1 MEKNLEKSLKRF
13 LKRKVKI
20 TMGLVVSFL
29 ITGMVSFAEGNTK
42 EADKKAEVKNI
53 NGEEYIINE
62 ELLKNILRQISIG
75 NIHIIGEKESAG
87 RQEINGGLGINNGII
102 SNGGDYGQE
111 IENGLGINNGIIS
124 SGGSFIQNIKSNG
137 LGINNGIIIN
147 KNAYGGGAFYKNGI
161 SLKRENGKLVI
172 NTGSDYDG
180 NVYNNN
186 VNILGKN
193 ELTTSSKLS
202 EVITN
207 NKIEQKNVGQ
217 EIINWQTQEV
227 KGYNLFINNLGNE
240 TNDKDNQLIIDTDL
254 SENFANTHITTAVTE
269 NGYTKNEAV
278 IKIADGLDNFSMDKS
293 TIIGYF
299 EKDGTLVNMNGA
311 KTVELND
318 SVISAFG
325 KDDTIKA
332 DAIKFA
338 EGSTVTL
345 NNSTVNGKMN
355 FSAGNNILNLN
366 GKYNGTN
373 HDTYKDGT
381 QYGTY
386 VSDVEFGAGND
397 NIDISVNSNNEDKKG
412 LINLGNVNF
421 GDGDDTLS
429 FSFDEMKKG
438 NFVLAG
444 NIDFGA
450 GNDTAAFKSKITA
463 DTIGKGAENIV
474 LLNNFLFNKIKGG
487 TLENLQLADGGN
499 TFYFEGNG
507 VELDFNGK
515 VLGGNGDDK
524 FIVSAD
530 KLSGITIDGGADN
543 TNEVNGDTLELTT
556 EVNNTTTGN
565 PNLFDNVINVENLHL
580 ANVSGNKLDIN
591 NIVTAD
597 GNIKF
602 KNYVGGDKDDS
613 FTVSIENFEKL
624 SLIDGGGN
632 VTAGDTLKIDG
643 FEITNIIKND
653 ENIPVGVDKTFFGKI
668 KNIENLELNSTL
680 GINLDLD
687 GSESGALQNLNI
699 NLGSG
704 MLGSEVS
711 TSISKLNE
719 LKSLTGGTKRD
730 TLIIKDVIAENETFD
745 FMKKEDGTS
754 KISSVEKIKFSDKN
768 DTINLNNFDS
778 INSGVEKI
786 YGESGNDKFIV
797 SSGRLNNFK
806 DISGG
811 DGEDFIEIT
820 DSVKNSQVLE
830 NVFVENLILKGNGNE
845 ILVDD
850 LVEVGATSIDRT
862 RFTEITVS
870 NDGTVGDTFTING
883 DKDDTERN
891 NVILGM
897 VIGGGSSTNDTLKV
911 NTGILTDQL
920 SNKTGIENL
929 ELGLNPVNLIDYTI
943 DFTKLKDFKNIKSG
957 NGSDHFTVSADNIG
971 SMKIDGGGTVV
982 GNNGNLI
989 SKDHDKLILSGILNN
1004 DTEKNKDILKEV
1016 KNIED
1021 LELDNGENILNL
1033 NNIKLGTEE
1042 NGFKNIYGG
1051 NGNDTFKISAENLG
1065 KIDILKGEIQ
1075 QGTNDND
1082 RLEITSGNIDETNTN
1097 LLNKV
1102 SGVENLILAENS
1114 SNNIDLDNLIFKNI
1128 TAKNENDTFIISA
1141 DNLGNFNITGGDGED
1156 TLEIKTIL
1164 TNNADLVN
1172 YKGFETLKFDAS
1184 GNNVALTKENA
1195 DGDSFKN
1202 IIFADNYANNTISI
1216 DKELGAKNIT
1226 FNTFDETNKVLINET
1241 ADANLVKTFKH
1252 TIKNAGEIRLNQGNF
1267 EWKFVKDTINNTSA
1281 NDITKIDLGTNTL
1294 NLLNNEGNIYDYD
1307 NIPTDKIVNSGN
1319 IGLENGN
1326 LVFGDLDFV
1335 ANGKVEVTN
1344 GEIKIGFDSSVKFS
1358 NGANTKFTLN
1368 EGKEI
1373 AFGSGVTFTTP
1384 YNFIKIDGTEI
1395 SVKQW
1400 NEYQGYNPD
1409 FSLYAGKYDSI
1420 LKKYNGTDKDSIAV
1434 TNAFNGFSEENIFK
1448 FVTDKQG
1455 DKLVYYSNEDGTP
1468 YDTKVIGE
1476 DILIKT
1482 NPDTAEDQDMNLT
1495 FNNISSSGNI
1505 KIKVTGGKDNTITF
1519 GNVQNDSESFVSV
1532 NSIDGSSS
1540 KENLILNFFGKTNNA
1555 DKIVID
1561 NQNKNTIN
1569 IGGNTVIKEITLGDG
1584 ADTIYAGEN
1593 SQNITI
1599 NKINFGAGD
1608 DTLNIG
1614 STGTINL
1621 SEINLG
1627 AGNNKIY
1634 FNDISKVEKFDVI
1647 KSEGDNGVNEIEIT
1661 KTQNES
1667 GKFNIILAG
1676 ADKDVEKI
1684 TVWGENKLQITNDF
1698 SGELLFDKSSKN
1710 VIDLK
1715 TAYTGN
1721 IKFTNGENTVNIS
1734 GGSIDGTKLS
1744 FAGSKNILNVNSG
1757 AVTNGIKFEGNSYGN
1772 KVTVSENGNIGKN
1785 IIFGSDYAGTEKENL
1800 DEFTIALKDDGIF
1813 DYNVTNAD
1821 VINISGIKGEINFGE
1836 NSSITSN
1843 SEITLNTKGGVIAFD
1858 INKDGKIT
1866 SKNPF
1871 GTSSVTV
1878 NGDIKISLDSSVKFE
1893 SLSDTIKLSLGN
1905 IKSDSILTSAFLNY
1919 NGSEFSIKSAEEL
1932 KAFGLGDYA
1941 FGNYEYAILNYNKAG
1956 YEGIT
1961 SMLNNNSLTDI
1972 SKALN
1977 KGIEQKDFYF
1987 YSDDREIKDKIT
1999 LGNINIETSKD
2010 NQVTGEN
2017 LNTDIKFENVT
2028 GGTANINFAQGTTNS
2043 VFFLDG
2049 VNISKIDG
2057 SSSNAGFTLNLD
2069 GINFSKSQDAKDNT
2083 EVVMSDYADTLN
2095 INSKLE
2101 GIGINTGDGEDIVNI
2116 SSYVKNITLNTG
2128 AGNDTVNI
2136 LSSAN
2141 GIFDGDS
2148 GDNTLNIG
2156 AKTQTLSDE
2165 NSQDEI
2171 VLNGEIKNF
2180 QDINLNQNTKLESS
2194 LKISQ
2199 NNQSEK
2205 INLNLN
2211 GNSLFVDVDYTK
2223 KADDKIIGHALYDN
2237 GIKVDNSTG
2246 KVMIDTAK
2254 ANDGTIISLGTAGN
2268 KTEFA
2273 STDKEH
2279 LLESG
2284 SSNHHIEMIDGDI
2297 VVKVNEHIMG
2307 DSETGAVKYAH
2318 LDKIY
2323 QSIVS
2328 ADKIKEMAETTT
2340 LSDKIK
2346 DEAVKAQLEF
2356 YGKIYHSTPYAYSND
2371 VSKKSADLITES
2383 IMNLKVMPEYKH
2395 WVFGG
2400 SIAGREA
2407 DSDSNFYG
2415 SNHYNGIDIGKN
2427 EVSADTNIYG
2437 AYAFGKY
2444 GIGINQSVGFAVAG
2458 TRSDTDISGNSKLEG
2473 DGIYVSAFAEQEINN
2488 LKFLAGISYQHSFYD
2503 STRNV
2508 SNDYQRMSVDKKY
2521 EDDLVSIFAGGKYSY
2536 HLGNN
2541 FFAEPNVKLS
2551 VTHIMQDSIDEGD
2564 NGGLTIETDKKDF
2577 TFVEGEVGIDLVKKI
2592 NLSKGTLNLR
2602 AGTSLV
2608 YLLDGYQEEY
2618 LTGRITGSSKS
2629 FEMIS
2634 PEDDRTKVKFT
2645 VGTEYEMTNGM
2656 FMNLHGNYTTS
2667 SHTEDYAVSFGAGYK
2682 F

>member
-1 MEKNLEKSLKRF
+1 M
-13 LKRKVKI
+13 
-20 TMGLVVSFL
+20 VSFL

-87 RQEINGGLGINNGII
+87 RQEINGGLGINNGTLTGGGMWGDWAQDI
-102 SNGGDYGQE
+102 NG
-111 IENGLGINNGIIS
+111 
-124 SGGSFIQNIKSNG
+124 G

-217 EIINWQTQEV
+217 EIINGQTQEV

-386 VSDVEFGAGND
+386 VSDVE
-397 NIDISVNSNNEDKKG
+397 
-412 LINLGNVNF
+412 
-421 GDGDDTLS
+421 
-429 FSFDEMKKG
+429 
-438 NFVLAG
+438 
-444 NIDFGA
+444 FGA

-1128 TAKNENDTFIISA
+1128 TAKNGNDTFIISA

-1373 AFGSGVTFTTP
+1373 AFGTGVTFTSP
-1384 YNFIKIDGTEI
+1384 YEFIKIDGTNI

-1400 NEYQGYNPD
+1400 NEYKGYNSD
-1409 FSLYAGKYDSI
+1409 FSLYAGRYDEI

-1434 TNAFNGFSEENIFK
+1434 TNALNGFSEENIFK

-1455 DKLVYYSNEDGTP
+1455 DKLVYYSDEDSTP

-1495 FNNISSSGNI
+1495 F
-1505 KIKVTGGKDNTITF
+1505 KIF
-1519 GNVQNDSESFVSV
+1519 LHLE
-1532 NSIDGSSS
+1532 
-1540 KENLILNFFGKTNNA
+1540 ILKLKLQG
-1555 DKIVID
+1555 
-1561 NQNKNTIN
+1561 
-1569 IGGNTVIKEITLGDG
+1569 
-1584 ADTIYAGEN
+1584 
-1593 SQNITI
+1593 
-1599 NKINFGAGD
+1599 
-1608 DTLNIG
+1608 
-1614 STGTINL
+1614 
-1621 SEINLG
+1621 
-1627 AGNNKIY
+1627 
-1634 FNDISKVEKFDVI
+1634 
-1647 KSEGDNGVNEIEIT
+1647 
-1661 KTQNES
+1661 
-1667 GKFNIILAG
+1667 
-1676 ADKDVEKI
+1676 EKI
-1684 TVWGENKLQITNDF
+1684 TQ
-1698 SGELLFDKSSKN
+1698 LLL
-1710 VIDLK
+1710 VMLK
-1715 TAYTGN
+1715 
-1721 IKFTNGENTVNIS
+1721 
-1734 GGSIDGTKLS
+1734 
-1744 FAGSKNILNVNSG
+1744 
-1757 AVTNGIKFEGNSYGN
+1757 
-1772 KVTVSENGNIGKN
+1772 
-1785 IIFGSDYAGTEKENL
+1785 
-1800 DEFTIALKDDGIF
+1800 
-1813 DYNVTNAD
+1813 
-1821 VINISGIKGEINFGE
+1821 
-1836 NSSITSN
+1836 
-1843 SEITLNTKGGVIAFD
+1843 
-1858 INKDGKIT
+1858 
-1866 SKNPF
+1866 
-1871 GTSSVTV
+1871 
-1878 NGDIKISLDSSVKFE
+1878 
-1893 SLSDTIKLSLGN
+1893 
-1905 IKSDSILTSAFLNY
+1905 
-1919 NGSEFSIKSAEEL
+1919 
-1932 KAFGLGDYA
+1932 
-1941 FGNYEYAILNYNKAG
+1941 
-1956 YEGIT
+1956 
-1961 SMLNNNSLTDI
+1961 M
-1972 SKALN
+1972 
-1977 KGIEQKDFYF
+1977 
-1987 YSDDREIKDKIT
+1987 
-1999 LGNINIETSKD
+1999 
-2010 NQVTGEN
+2010 
-2017 LNTDIKFENVT
+2017 
-2028 GGTANINFAQGTTNS
+2028 
-2043 VFFLDG
+2043 
-2049 VNISKIDG
+2049 
-2057 SSSNAGFTLNLD
+2057 
-2069 GINFSKSQDAKDNT
+2069 
-2083 EVVMSDYADTLN
+2083 
-2095 INSKLE
+2095 
-2101 GIGINTGDGEDIVNI
+2101 
-2116 SSYVKNITLNTG
+2116 
-2128 AGNDTVNI
+2128 
-2136 LSSAN
+2136 
-2141 GIFDGDS
+2141 
-2148 GDNTLNIG
+2148 
-2156 AKTQTLSDE
+2156 
-2165 NSQDEI
+2165 
-2171 VLNGEIKNF
+2171 
-2180 QDINLNQNTKLESS
+2180 
-2194 LKISQ
+2194 
-2199 NNQSEK
+2199 
-2205 INLNLN
+2205 
-2211 GNSLFVDVDYTK
+2211 
-2223 KADDKIIGHALYDN
+2223 
-2237 GIKVDNSTG
+2237 
-2246 KVMIDTAK
+2246 TAK
-2254 ANDGTIISLGTAGN
+2254 VL
-2268 KTEFA
+2268 F
-2273 STDKEH
+2273 
-2279 LLESG
+2279 LL
-2284 SSNHHIEMIDGDI
+2284 ILLT
-2297 VVKVNEHIMG
+2297 V
-2307 DSETGAVKYAH
+2307 
-2318 LDKIY
+2318 
-2323 QSIVS
+2323 Q
-2328 ADKIKEMAETTT
+2328 
-2340 LSDKIK
+2340 
-2346 DEAVKAQLEF
+2346 AQ
-2356 YGKIYHSTPYAYSND
+2356 
-2371 VSKKSADLITES
+2371 
-2383 IMNLKVMPEYKH
+2383 
-2395 WVFGG
+2395 
-2400 SIAGREA
+2400 
-2407 DSDSNFYG
+2407 
-2415 SNHYNGIDIGKN
+2415 
-2427 EVSADTNIYG
+2427 
-2437 AYAFGKY
+2437 
-2444 GIGINQSVGFAVAG
+2444 
-2458 TRSDTDISGNSKLEG
+2458 
-2473 DGIYVSAFAEQEINN
+2473 
-2488 LKFLAGISYQHSFYD
+2488 
-2503 STRNV
+2503 
-2508 SNDYQRMSVDKKY
+2508 
-2521 EDDLVSIFAGGKYSY
+2521 
-2536 HLGNN
+2536 
-2541 FFAEPNVKLS
+2541 
-2551 VTHIMQDSIDEGD
+2551 
-2564 NGGLTIETDKKDF
+2564 
-2577 TFVEGEVGIDLVKKI
+2577 KKI
-2592 NLSKGTLNLR
+2592 
-2602 AGTSLV
+2602 
-2608 YLLDGYQEEY
+2608 
-2618 LTGRITGSSKS
+2618 
-2629 FEMIS
+2629 
-2634 PEDDRTKVKFT
+2634 
-2645 VGTEYEMTNGM
+2645 
-2656 FMNLHGNYTTS
+2656 
-2667 SHTEDYAVSFGAGYK
+2667 
-2682 F
+2682 

>member
-1 MEKNLEKSLKRF
+1 
-13 LKRKVKI
+13 
-20 TMGLVVSFL
+20 MGLVVSFL

-75 NIHIIGEKESAG
+75 NIHIIREKESAG
-87 RQEINGGLGINNGII
+87 RQEINGGLGINNGTLTGGGMWGDWAQDI
-102 SNGGDYGQE
+102 NG
-111 IENGLGINNGIIS
+111 
-124 SGGSFIQNIKSNG
+124 G

-217 EIINWQTQEV
+217 EIINGQTQEV

-421 GDGDDTLS
+421 GDGDGTLS

-474 LLNNFLFNKIKGG
+474 LLNNFLLNKIKGG

-613 FTVSIENFEKL
+613 FIVSIENFDKL
-624 SLIDGGGN
+624 SSIDGGGN
-632 VTAGDTLKIDG
+632 GTAGDILKIDG

-957 NGSDHFTVSADNIG
+957 NESDHFTVSADNIG

-989 SKDHDKLILSGILNN
+989 SKDHDKLILSGVLNN
-1004 DTEKNKDILKEV
+1004 DKESGGDEDILKGIS
-1016 KNIED
+1016 NIE
-1021 LELDNGENILNL
+1021 ELDLDNRENILNL
-1033 NNIKLGTEE
+1033 DKLKLGTKE
-1042 NGFKNIYGG
+1042 NGFKAVYGG
-1051 NGNDTFKISAENLG
+1051 TADDTFKISAENLG

-1082 RLEITSGNIDETNTN
+1082 RLEITTGNINETNKSI
-1097 LLNKV
+1097 LDKV
-1102 SGVENLILAENS
+1102 KNIEELVLAENS
-1114 SNNIDLDNLIFKNI
+1114 SNNIDLDNLTFKNI
-1128 TAKNENDTFIISA
+1128 TAKN
-1141 DNLGNFNITGGDGED
+1141 GED
-1156 TLEIKTIL
+1156 T
-1164 TNNADLVN
+1164 
-1172 YKGFETLKFDAS
+1172 
-1184 GNNVALTKENA
+1184 
-1195 DGDSFKN
+1195 FK
-1202 IIFADNYANNTISI
+1202 
-1216 DKELGAKNIT
+1216 
-1226 FNTFDETNKVLINET
+1226 
-1241 ADANLVKTFKH
+1241 
-1252 TIKNAGEIRLNQGNF
+1252 
-1267 EWKFVKDTINNTSA
+1267 
-1281 NDITKIDLGTNTL
+1281 
-1294 NLLNNEGNIYDYD
+1294 
-1307 NIPTDKIVNSGN
+1307 
-1319 IGLENGN
+1319 
-1326 LVFGDLDFV
+1326 
-1335 ANGKVEVTN
+1335 
-1344 GEIKIGFDSSVKFS
+1344 
-1358 NGANTKFTLN
+1358 
-1368 EGKEI
+1368 
-1373 AFGSGVTFTTP
+1373 
-1384 YNFIKIDGTEI
+1384 
-1395 SVKQW
+1395 
-1400 NEYQGYNPD
+1400 
-1409 FSLYAGKYDSI
+1409 
-1420 LKKYNGTDKDSIAV
+1420 
-1434 TNAFNGFSEENIFK
+1434 
-1448 FVTDKQG
+1448 
-1455 DKLVYYSNEDGTP
+1455 
-1468 YDTKVIGE
+1468 
-1476 DILIKT
+1476 
-1482 NPDTAEDQDMNLT
+1482 
-1495 FNNISSSGNI
+1495 
-1505 KIKVTGGKDNTITF
+1505 
-1519 GNVQNDSESFVSV
+1519 
-1532 NSIDGSSS
+1532 
-1540 KENLILNFFGKTNNA
+1540 
-1555 DKIVID
+1555 
-1561 NQNKNTIN
+1561 
-1569 IGGNTVIKEITLGDG
+1569 
-1584 ADTIYAGEN
+1584 
-1593 SQNITI
+1593 
-1599 NKINFGAGD
+1599 
-1608 DTLNIG
+1608 
-1614 STGTINL
+1614 
-1621 SEINLG
+1621 
-1627 AGNNKIY
+1627 
-1634 FNDISKVEKFDVI
+1634 
-1647 KSEGDNGVNEIEIT
+1647 
-1661 KTQNES
+1661 
-1667 GKFNIILAG
+1667 
-1676 ADKDVEKI
+1676 
-1684 TVWGENKLQITNDF
+1684 
-1698 SGELLFDKSSKN
+1698 
-1710 VIDLK
+1710 
-1715 TAYTGN
+1715 
-1721 IKFTNGENTVNIS
+1721 
-1734 GGSIDGTKLS
+1734 
-1744 FAGSKNILNVNSG
+1744 
-1757 AVTNGIKFEGNSYGN
+1757 
-1772 KVTVSENGNIGKN
+1772 
-1785 IIFGSDYAGTEKENL
+1785 
-1800 DEFTIALKDDGIF
+1800 
-1813 DYNVTNAD
+1813 
-1821 VINISGIKGEINFGE
+1821 
-1836 NSSITSN
+1836 
-1843 SEITLNTKGGVIAFD
+1843 
-1858 INKDGKIT
+1858 
-1866 SKNPF
+1866 
-1871 GTSSVTV
+1871 
-1878 NGDIKISLDSSVKFE
+1878 
-1893 SLSDTIKLSLGN
+1893 
-1905 IKSDSILTSAFLNY
+1905 
-1919 NGSEFSIKSAEEL
+1919 
-1932 KAFGLGDYA
+1932 
-1941 FGNYEYAILNYNKAG
+1941 
-1956 YEGIT
+1956 
-1961 SMLNNNSLTDI
+1961 
-1972 SKALN
+1972 
-1977 KGIEQKDFYF
+1977 
-1987 YSDDREIKDKIT
+1987 
-1999 LGNINIETSKD
+1999 
-2010 NQVTGEN
+2010 
-2017 LNTDIKFENVT
+2017 
-2028 GGTANINFAQGTTNS
+2028 
-2043 VFFLDG
+2043 
-2049 VNISKIDG
+2049 
-2057 SSSNAGFTLNLD
+2057 
-2069 GINFSKSQDAKDNT
+2069 
-2083 EVVMSDYADTLN
+2083 
-2095 INSKLE
+2095 
-2101 GIGINTGDGEDIVNI
+2101 
-2116 SSYVKNITLNTG
+2116 
-2128 AGNDTVNI
+2128 
-2136 LSSAN
+2136 
-2141 GIFDGDS
+2141 
-2148 GDNTLNIG
+2148 
-2156 AKTQTLSDE
+2156 
-2165 NSQDEI
+2165 
-2171 VLNGEIKNF
+2171 
-2180 QDINLNQNTKLESS
+2180 
-2194 LKISQ
+2194 
-2199 NNQSEK
+2199 
-2205 INLNLN
+2205 
-2211 GNSLFVDVDYTK
+2211 
-2223 KADDKIIGHALYDN
+2223 
-2237 GIKVDNSTG
+2237 
-2246 KVMIDTAK
+2246 
-2254 ANDGTIISLGTAGN
+2254 
-2268 KTEFA
+2268 
-2273 STDKEH
+2273 
-2279 LLESG
+2279 
-2284 SSNHHIEMIDGDI
+2284 
-2297 VVKVNEHIMG
+2297 
-2307 DSETGAVKYAH
+2307 
-2318 LDKIY
+2318 
-2323 QSIVS
+2323 VS
-2328 ADKIKEMAETTT
+2328 ADK
-2340 LSDKIK
+2340 L
-2346 DEAVKAQLEF
+2346 
-2356 YGKIYHSTPYAYSND
+2356 G
-2371 VSKKSADLITES
+2371 
-2383 IMNLKVMPEYKH
+2383 
-2395 WVFGG
+2395 
-2400 SIAGREA
+2400 
-2407 DSDSNFYG
+2407 NF
-2415 SNHYNGIDIGKN
+2415 I
-2427 EVSADTNIYG
+2427 
-2437 AYAFGKY
+2437 
-2444 GIGINQSVGFAVAG
+2444 VAG
-2458 TRSDTDISGNSKLEG
+2458 
-2473 DGIYVSAFAEQEINN
+2473 
-2488 LKFLAGISYQHSFYD
+2488 
-2503 STRNV
+2503 
-2508 SNDYQRMSVDKKY
+2508 
-2521 EDDLVSIFAGGKYSY
+2521 
-2536 HLGNN
+2536 
-2541 FFAEPNVKLS
+2541 
-2551 VTHIMQDSIDEGD
+2551 
-2564 NGGLTIETDKKDF
+2564 
-2577 TFVEGEVGIDLVKKI
+2577 
-2592 NLSKGTLNLR
+2592 
-2602 AGTSLV
+2602 
-2608 YLLDGYQEEY
+2608 
-2618 LTGRITGSSKS
+2618 
-2629 FEMIS
+2629 
-2634 PEDDRTKVKFT
+2634 
-2645 VGTEYEMTNGM
+2645 
-2656 FMNLHGNYTTS
+2656 
-2667 SHTEDYAVSFGAGYK
+2667 
-2682 F
+2682 